1 MLDTDNH
8 TITFSDAE
16 LLHNSGHDQVATNWR
31 SGLKLMGLA
40 DDRLQI
46 ATVRDNSDEGK
57 CLLCYN
63 FVSEEYWDNWT
74 PSAPENTQVK
84 PTLMTDWRDW

>member
-1 MLDTDNH
+1 MTR
-8 TITFSDAE
+8 
-16 LLHNSGHDQVATNWR
+16 LLPTGG

-63 FVSEEYWDNWT
+63 FVSEEYWNNWT
-74 PSAPENTQVK
+74 PPGREHPREANADDRLARLGRAEDQ
-84 PTLMTDWRDW
+84 